1 MLDDVEIPG
10 CTVEAVSL
18 RCRESKSGT
27 VPGEEKADIPKRNEQ
42 LIDEGEG
49 ESAEAYSEVDTC
61 KGGEGIWVIYS
72 RGALTEQPYNLTGHP
87 CWT

>member
-1 MLDDVEIPG
+1 MLDEVEMPG
-10 CTVEAVSL
+10 RIVEAVSL

-27 VPGEEKADIPKRNEQ
+27 VPGEKADIPKRNEQ

-61 KGGEGIWVIYS
+61 KGGGGEEGIWVGCS
-72 RGALTEQPYNLTGHP
+72 RVALTEQPYN
-87 CWT
+87 